1 MTTAIGYIRVSTDE
15 QALTGASLAAQE
27 SAIRAYCTMRR
38 LELTAIV
45 RDEGVSAS
53 VPLADRKGGAEL
65 LTALNRRKDAP
76 GHVVAV
82 RLDRLFRST
91 VDCVETSQS
100 WDRKGTALHLVDLGG
115 QTVDTSSAMGRFM
128 LTVLAAAAELER
140 GLIGER
146 TSAAM
151 RQRLNEGRY
160 IGGRAPYG
168 LQNVDGVL
176 VPVESEQATIALARE
191 LRAEGRTLRAV
202 AGELGSRGI
211 LSRAGKP
218 FTPSTVQTMVAA

>member
-1 MTTAIGYIRVSTDE
+1 MLAVGYIRVSTEE
-15 QALTGASLAAQE
+15 QALTGASLASQE
-27 SAIRAYCTMRR
+27 AAIRAYCAMRGI
-38 LELTAIV
+38 ELAGIV

-65 LTALNRRKDAP
+65 LGMLNRRKGAP
-76 GHVVAV
+76 EHVIAV

-100 WDRKGTALHLVDLGG
+100 WDRRGTALHLVDLGG

-151 RQRLNEGRY
+151 RQRLSEGRY

-168 LQNVDGVL
+168 FQNVDGQL
-176 VPVESEQATIALARE
+176 VEAPAEQAAIAIARE
-191 LRAEGRTLRAV
+191 LRAGGATLQAI
-202 AGELGSRGI
+202 ADELAARGI
-211 LSRAGKP
+211 MSRSGRP
-218 FTPSTVQTMVAA
+218 FAPSTINTMVAA

>member
-1 MTTAIGYIRVSTDE
+1 MLAVGYIRVSTEE
-15 QALTGASLAAQE
+15 QALTGASLASQE
-27 SAIRAYCTMRR
+27 AAIRAYCAMRGI
-38 LELTAIV
+38 ELAGIV

-65 LTALNRRKDAP
+65 LGMLNRRKGAP
-76 GHVVAV
+76 EHVIAV

-100 WDRKGTALHLVDLGG
+100 WDRRGTALHLVDLGG

-151 RQRLNEGRY
+151 RQRLSEGRY
-160 IGGRAPYG
+160 IGGRPPYG
-168 LQNVDGVL
+168 FQNVNGAL

-191 LRAEGRTLRAV
+191 LRSEGRTLRAV
-202 AGELGSRGI
+202 AGELEARGI
-211 LSRAGKP
+211 LSRTGRTFAA
-218 FTPSTVQTMVAA
+218 QDIQRMVAA